1 MEAIKGLNEGLQF
14 KYKFRTTS
22 EHSARH
28 VGSGDV
34 EVLSTP
40 SMIKFMEEACRRTV
54 DNRLPGGYVS
64 VGTLINVRH
73 VAAAPV
79 NDELEVKGVLLSID
93 GRRLTFWVEALW
105 RGKKIG
111 YGIHERV
118 VVKKSEFIEKLRAT
132 K

>member
-1 MEAIKGLNEGLQF
+1 MEVVKGLNEGLQF
-14 KYKFRTTS
+14 RYKFKTTL
-22 EHSARH
+22 EHSAKH
-28 VGSGDV
+28 VGTGDV

-54 DNRLPGGYVS
+54 DERLLEGYVS
-64 VGTLINVRH
+64 VGTLVNVRH
-73 VAAAPV
+73 VSAAPV
-79 NDELEVKGVLLSID
+79 NDELEVKGILLSID
-93 GRRLTFWVEALW
+93 GKRLTFWVEALW

-118 VVKKSEFIEKLRAT
+118 IVKKSEFIERLR

>member
-1 MEAIKGLNEGLQF
+1 MVVVKGLNEGLQF
-14 KYKFRTTS
+14 KYKFKTTT
-22 EHSARH
+22 EHSAKH
-28 VGSGDV
+28 VGTGNV

-54 DNRLPGGYVS
+54 DEKLPEGYVS
-64 VGTLINVRH
+64 VGTLVNVRH
-73 VAAAPV
+73 VSAAPV
-79 NDELEVKGVLLSID
+79 NDELEVRGILLSID

-118 VVKKSEFIEKLRAT
+118 IVKKSEFIERLR